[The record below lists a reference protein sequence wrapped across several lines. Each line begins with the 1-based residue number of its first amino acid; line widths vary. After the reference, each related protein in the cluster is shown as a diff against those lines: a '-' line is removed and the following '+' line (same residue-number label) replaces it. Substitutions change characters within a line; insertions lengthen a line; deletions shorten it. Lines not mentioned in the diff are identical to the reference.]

1 MQNLMKSKMY
11 CNFIISVLSCEEN
24 MCDFED
30 EIRTFI
36 SVVFV
41 IHKILNVARNSY
53 CTNVNDFHVCFRTFS

>member
-24 MCDFED
+24 MCDFEV
-30 EIRTFI
+30 EMWTFI

-41 IHKILNVARNSY
+41 IHKILNV
-53 CTNVNDFHVCFRTFS
+53 DKK